1 MFKADGT
8 RRDFAVNGDRFVIG
22 RTKTCDLRIP
32 LQSVSRQHCELIYH
46 KGVWELRDLESSNGT
61 FHNHKRV
68 RQAVLAPGDEV
79 GIGPVVFS
87 MVIDGQPANITPVS
101 VVLTDPPVPSPH
113 IPAAGA
119 SAHSTD
125 GDRARPQ
132 VLPLNDGNAM
142 PAPDQEPYTPTIDLG
157 ELTHDTRK
165 KPSDVNSP

>member
-1 MFKADGT
+1 MDAVLVMFKADGT

-46 KGVWELRDLESSNGT
+46 KGVWELRALESSNGT

-79 GIGPVVFS
+79 GIGPVVFT

-101 VVLTDPPVPSPH
+101 VVLTEPPVPSPH
-113 IPAAGA
+113 IPVSGAAAERLAG
-119 SAHSTD
+119 
-125 GDRARPQ
+125 
-132 VLPLNDGNAM
+132 PLEAN
-142 PAPDQEPYTPTIDLG
+142 
-157 ELTHDTRK
+157 
-165 KPSDVNSP
+165 